1 MKSQTVRRPENK
13 RSARSTKSRRY
24 NKQTAHVEARRDGKP
39 LIFGWGGHLSH
50 SEKTRL
56 QRRATWVTAI
66 SIALLIVLVLVGYW
80 VNINVIAPSLP
91 ITTVNGH
98 PIPQSQYRKLVAV
111 KAQLELNLIYGPH
124 GLFAQRDSLS
134 KQINDQGKVVSSLTT
149 QVDNLNK
156 QIKALPAGPSAKRT
170 KLNTQLKAAQKQ
182 LTDAQTKQY
191 NLGQQLQGLT
201 QNSIP
206 QETANFNQ
214 SQIGTDSATW
224 LQDDE
229 LIREWLAT
237 QTGSIQS
244 KINPSASAL
253 SRALNDFK
261 ASIPISGPHA
271 SSYSKFLKQDNLS
284 DDDVQTMLA
293 LKLRREIMQ
302 TYLSSLMVS
311 PTYQVLFRT
320 MTLSTMSQ
328 AQSILKQLMHGG
340 NFAKLAKANSV
351 DASTS
356 GSGGYMDWQ
365 SRGQYAYSEQSAVV
379 ENWLFDPSRK
389 LNEISPVLTE
399 NGAYHIVQIL
409 NIDPARP
416 VDKSQL
422 QSLKTNALSNW
433 LLTRRALP
441 GANITPVDQN
451 KLLDPMN
458 LPPDLPAGAPSGQP
472 GAPGS
477 QPGVPG
483 GP

>member
-271 SSYSKFLKQDNLS
+271 SSYSN
-284 DDDVQTMLA
+284 
-293 LKLRREIMQ
+293 
-302 TYLSSLMVS
+302 SSNKIISAIAM
-311 PTYQVLFRT
+311 FR
-320 MTLSTMSQ
+320 LC
-328 AQSILKQLMHGG
+328 
-340 NFAKLAKANSV
+340 
-351 DASTS
+351 
-356 GSGGYMDWQ
+356 W
-365 SRGQYAYSEQSAVV
+365 R
-379 ENWLFDPSRK
+379 
-389 LNEISPVLTE
+389 
-399 NGAYHIVQIL
+399 
-409 NIDPARP
+409 
-416 VDKSQL
+416 
-422 QSLKTNALSNW
+422 
-433 LLTRRALP
+433 
-441 GANITPVDQN
+441 
-451 KLLDPMN
+451 
-458 LPPDLPAGAPSGQP
+458 
-472 GAPGS
+472 
-477 QPGVPG
+477 
-483 GP
+483 

>member
-1 MKSQTVRRPENK
+1 
-13 RSARSTKSRRY
+13 
-24 NKQTAHVEARRDGKP
+24 
-39 LIFGWGGHLSH
+39 
-50 SEKTRL
+50 
-56 QRRATWVTAI
+56 
-66 SIALLIVLVLVGYW
+66 
-80 VNINVIAPSLP
+80 
-91 ITTVNGH
+91 
-98 PIPQSQYRKLVAV
+98 
-111 KAQLELNLIYGPH
+111 
-124 GLFAQRDSLS
+124 
-134 KQINDQGKVVSSLTT
+134 
-149 QVDNLNK
+149 
-156 QIKALPAGPSAKRT
+156 
-170 KLNTQLKAAQKQ
+170 
-182 LTDAQTKQY
+182 
-191 NLGQQLQGLT
+191 
-201 QNSIP
+201 
-206 QETANFNQ
+206 
-214 SQIGTDSATW
+214 
-224 LQDDE
+224 
-229 LIREWLAT
+229 
-237 QTGSIQS
+237 
-244 KINPSASAL
+244 
-253 SRALNDFK
+253 
-261 ASIPISGPHA
+261 
-271 SSYSKFLKQDNLS
+271 
-284 DDDVQTMLA
+284 
-293 LKLRREIMQ
+293 
-302 TYLSSLMVS
+302 
-311 PTYQVLFRT
+311 